1 MYKKGYI
8 INDDR
13 YRKNPT
19 ICSIND
25 NKAVRMYHLWEQYL
39 PKNIENK
46 IAEATD
52 IREKYRNKLRNCT
65 DDDLIKEYKQK
76 QDDCTTILSEYR
88 KKIKIANYILE
99 DTPRVRKVIK
109 IEKQMKELQQ
119 IDINKVKIKDRYVH
133 KWSNLVKDKYIIT
146 IAIIKTS
153 WYTYAK

>member
-1 MYKKGYI
+1 M
-8 INDDR
+8 
-13 YRKNPT
+13 
-19 ICSIND
+19 
-25 NKAVRMYHLWEQYL
+25 

-99 DTPRVRKVIK
+99 DTPRVREVIK

-133 KWSNLVKDKYIIT
+133 K
-146 IAIIKTS
+146 
-153 WYTYAK
+153 